1 MNGLSRTFRPV
12 IEQRQ
17 LAALQLAR
25 RTATQLTVQ
34 IKEMEAAGFAVEP
47 GPLNFMKGKILLH
60 SPVHEPL
67 PVTHIESFDR
77 IARLLSPHDARAVRG
92 HRIPMATWRRLRS
105 DIFAELLVQYRTD
118 VFGLYS
124 ELAQRGSLAPAA
136 AWWDRAVL
144 YFWLAEMRLA
154 GLAFSRGILVSGHVA
169 RSAAAQ
175 VMGKLVQRGFVP
187 ASA

>member
-1 MNGLSRTFRPV
+1 MNGLSRAFRPV

-25 RTATQLTVQ
+25 KTVTQLTVQ

-47 GPLNFMKGKILLH
+47 GPLNFMKGKILSH
-60 SPVHEPL
+60 SPVRELL
-67 PVTHIESFDR
+67 PVTQIESFDR
-77 IARLLSPHDARAVRG
+77 IARLLSADDARAVRG
-92 HRIPMATWRRLRS
+92 HRIVLATWRRLRS
-105 DIFAELLVQYRTD
+105 EIFAELLVQYRTD
-118 VFGLYS
+118 VFELHS

-144 YFWLAEMRLA
+144 NFWLAEMRLA
-154 GLAFSRGILVSGHVA
+154 GLAFSRGILSSGHVA
-169 RSAAAQ
+169 SSAAAQ
-175 VMGKLVQRGFVP
+175 IMGKLIERGFVP